1 MLMHS
6 QCGVTSDSSEI
17 SVHSSVARLIETYG
31 YAVVF
36 LFVAIE
42 SLGIPLPGE
51 TVLITAAALAALG
64 HLSIWW
70 VIAIAAAG
78 GIIGDAAGY
87 WIGRLG
93 GLALLKRYGRFV
105 HFDER
110 KLEKVRSFFNRHGSK
125 AVFFGRFIALL
136 RTWAA
141 LLAGTAEMPYGVFTV
156 YNVLGGITWA
166 SLFGTLGY
174 VFGRSLP
181 LLERYIGQA
190 SLAVVLLIALV
201 VGLWLG
207 WRWFSANRELLAERV
222 SWYWVRFRE
231 RHSGLARFIAARFVR
246 GEYLGLH
253 LTVGFFLSLA
263 ALWVFAGVTEDV
275 LHHDPLTRFDLT
287 LTTLFRAHATP
298 LGDRIFRL
306 VSALG
311 SPVAMAIV
319 GAGGGLFLLVRRKWV
334 IVAAW
339 VAAFAGAGMLTIVL
353 KNLIQRPRP
362 AAAAEFLYGTTFSLP
377 SGHAL
382 GSLVGYGM
390 LAYVIG
396 ATWVES
402 RRGRLLVVIGTAVLV
417 IAIGLSRLYLGVHYF
432 SDVVAGFA
440 VGVLWLSVCIS
451 GLQVAQ
457 RRRLTTSSAGS
468 SRP

>member
-1 MLMHS
+1 
-6 QCGVTSDSSEI
+6 
-17 SVHSSVARLIETYG
+17 VHSSVTRLVETYG

-36 LFVAIE
+36 LFVAVE

-51 TVLITAAALAALG
+51 TVLVTAAALAALG

-70 VIAIAAAG
+70 VIGIAAAG

-87 WIGRLG
+87 WIGRIG
-93 GLALLKRYGRFV
+93 GLAVLKRYGRLV
-105 HFDER
+105 HFDEH
-110 KLEKVRSFFNRHGSK
+110 KLEKVRAFFDRHGSK

-141 LLAGTAEMPYGVFTV
+141 LLAGTAEMPYGVFTL

-190 SLAVVLLIALV
+190 SLAVVLLVALV

-207 WRWFSANRELLAERV
+207 WRWFAANRELVAERV
-222 SWYWVRFRE
+222 SWYWGRFRG
-231 RHSGLARFIAARFVR
+231 RHPGVARFIAARFVR

-253 LTVGFFLSLA
+253 LTIGFLISLA
-263 ALWVFAGVTEDV
+263 ALWLFAGVTEDV
-275 LHHDPLTRFDLT
+275 VHRDPLTRFDLT

-298 LGDRIFRL
+298 LGDRIFSI

-311 SPVAMAIV
+311 SPVAMGII

-334 IVAAW
+334 ILTAW
-339 VAAFAGAGMLTIVL
+339 LAAFGGAGLLTVVL

-362 AAAAEFLYGTTFSLP
+362 ANAADFLNGTSFSFP

-396 ATWVES
+396 AGWIEG
-402 RRGRLLVVIGTAVLV
+402 RRGRLRLVIATAVLV

-432 SDVVAGFA
+432 SDVVAGYA
-440 VGVLWLSVCIS
+440 VGVLWLSVCMS

-457 RRRLTTSSAGS
+457 RRNLTPTPTP

>member
-1 MLMHS
+1 
-6 QCGVTSDSSEI
+6 
-17 SVHSSVARLIETYG
+17 VHSSVVRLVESYG

-36 LFVAIE
+36 VFVAIE

-51 TVLITAAALAALG
+51 TVLVTAGALAALG

-78 GIIGDAAGY
+78 GIVGDAAGY

-93 GLALLKRYGRFV
+93 GLALLKRYGRYV
-105 HFDER
+105 HFDEH
-110 KLEKVRSFFNRHGSK
+110 KLEKVRAFFNKHGSK

-141 LLAGTAEMPYGVFTV
+141 LLAGTAEMPYRVFTL

-166 SLFGTLGY
+166 TTFGMLGY
-174 VFGRSLP
+174 LFGRSLP

-190 SLAVVLLIALV
+190 SLAVVLLVALV
-201 VGLWLG
+201 VALSLAS
-207 WRWFSANRELLAERV
+207 RWFNANREFLTERV
-222 SWYWVRFRE
+222 SWYWARFRG
-231 RHSGLARFIAARFVR
+231 RHPRLARFIAARFVR

-253 LTVGFFLSLA
+253 LTVGFLLSLA
-263 ALWVFAGVTEDV
+263 ALWLFAGVTEDV
-275 LHHDPLTRFDLT
+275 VHHDPLTRLDLT
-287 LTTLFRAHATP
+287 LATLLRAHATP
-298 LGDRIFRL
+298 LGDQIFSMI
-306 VSALG
+306 SALG
-311 SPVAMAIV
+311 SPAAMAVI
-319 GAGGGLFLLVRRKWV
+319 GASGALLLLLRRNWL
-334 IVAAW
+334 ILAAW
-339 VAAFAGAGMLTIVL
+339 VAAFGGAGLLTVIL
-353 KNLIQRPRP
+353 KNVIQRPRP
-362 AAAAEFLYGTTFSLP
+362 PGAAEFLFGTTYSFP

-396 ATWVES
+396 SMWVDS
-402 RRGRLLVVIGTAVLV
+402 RKGRVRIVVATAVLV

-432 SDVVAGFA
+432 SDVVAGYA

-451 GLQVAQ
+451 GLQVVQ
-457 RRRLTTSSAGS
+457 RRRLSISS
-468 SRP
+468 P

>member
-1 MLMHS
+1 M
-6 QCGVTSDSSEI
+6 
-17 SVHSSVARLIETYG
+17 HSSVTRLIESYG

-36 LFVAIE
+36 LFVAVE

-51 TVLITAAALAALG
+51 TVLVTAAALAALG

-78 GIIGDAAGY
+78 GIMGDAAGY

-93 GLALLKRYGRFV
+93 GVALLKRYGRFV
-105 HFDER
+105 HFDEH
-110 KLEKVRSFFNRHGSK
+110 KLEKVHSFFERHGSK

-141 LLAGTAEMPYGVFTV
+141 LLAGTAEMPYRVFTL
-156 YNVLGGITWA
+156 YNVAGGITWA

-190 SLAVVLLIALV
+190 SLALVLLIALV
-201 VGLWLG
+201 VALWLG
-207 WRWFSANRELLAERV
+207 WRWFNTNREFLAERV
-222 SWYWVRFRE
+222 SSHWVSFRG
-231 RHSGLARFIAARFVR
+231 RHPKLARFIAARFVR

-253 LTVGFFLSLA
+253 LTIGFLLSLA
-263 ALWVFAGVTEDV
+263 ALWLFAGVTEDV
-275 LHHDPLTRFDLT
+275 VHHDPLTRFDLT
-287 LTTLFRAHATP
+287 VTTLFRAHATP
-298 LGDRIFRL
+298 LGDRIFSII
-306 VSALG
+306 SALG
-311 SPVAMAIV
+311 SPIAMGIV
-319 GAGGGLFLLVRRKWV
+319 GGGGALLLFVRRKWV
-334 IVAAW
+334 VLSAW
-339 VAAFAGAGMLTIVL
+339 VAAFAGAGVLTLVL
-353 KNLIQRPRP
+353 KNLIRRPRP
-362 AAAAEFLYGTTFSLP
+362 PAASEFLYGTSFSFP

-390 LAYVIG
+390 LAYVVGSMWID
-396 ATWVES
+396 TN
-402 RRGRLLVVIGTAVLV
+402 RGRFQLVIGTAALI

-432 SDVVAGFA
+432 SDVVAGYA

-457 RRRLTTSSAGS
+457 RRRLTTSSANS
-468 SRP
+468 SQP

>member
-1 MLMHS
+1 
-6 QCGVTSDSSEI
+6 
-17 SVHSSVARLIETYG
+17 VHSSVTRLVESYG

-51 TVLITAAALAALG
+51 TVLVTAAALAALG

-70 VIAIAAAG
+70 VIAFAAAG
-78 GIIGDAAGY
+78 GIVGDATGY

-105 HFDER
+105 HVDEH
-110 KLEKVRSFFNRHGSK
+110 KLEKVHAFFDRHGSK

-141 LLAGTAEMPYGVFTV
+141 LLAGTAEMPYPVFTL

-166 SLFGTLGY
+166 TLFGTLGY
-174 VFGRSLP
+174 LFGRSLP
-181 LLERYIGQA
+181 LLEHYIGQA
-190 SLAVVLLIALV
+190 SLAVVLLVALV
-201 VGLWLG
+201 VGLSLA
-207 WRWFSANRELLAERV
+207 WRWFNANREFLAERI
-222 SWYWVRFRE
+222 SWHWGRFRG
-231 RHSGLARFIAARFVR
+231 RHPHLARFIAARFVR

-253 LTVGFFLSLA
+253 LTIGFLLSLA
-263 ALWVFAGVTEDV
+263 ALWLFASVTEDV
-275 LHHDPLTRFDLT
+275 IHHDPLTKFDLT
-287 LTTLFRAHATP
+287 LATLLRAHATP
-298 LGDRIFRL
+298 VGDKIASI
-306 VSALG
+306 VSAVG

-319 GAGGGLFLLVRRKWV
+319 GAGGALLLLVRRKWV
-334 IVAAW
+334 VVAAW
-339 VAAFAGAGMLTIVL
+339 VAAFGGAGLLTIIL
-353 KNLIQRPRP
+353 KNLIRRPRP
-362 AAAAEFLYGTTFSLP
+362 PAAADFLNGTTFSFP

-396 ATWVES
+396 ASLNETQE
-402 RRGRLLVVIGTAVLV
+402 GRLRLVIATAVLV
-417 IAIGLSRLYLGVHYF
+417 IAIGISRLYLGVHYF
-432 SDVVAGFA
+432 SDVVAGYA
-440 VGVLWLSVCIS
+440 VGILWLSVCIS

-468 SRP
+468 AP